1 LASSSP
7 LSDSLVPTPPFWGTG
22 GLSAREG
29 SRMGGAPIP
38 LSYIS
43 RISALVYGPHIT
55 MWPLLN
61 VSFIVSSVNQRCLQ
75 QRKGPVRLS
84 ARDPFERFST
94 LLTRLQSQQISGM
107 QSYSARYKYSGIRTY
122 FNNLFGGASPSGLKF
137 LVEIFWRSG
146 LLPLSF
152 YKQTK
157 HPTD

>member
-1 LASSSP
+1 MRNPLASHGCLLPWPVGSLSSC
-7 LSDSLVPTPPFWGTG
+7 SFESCG
-22 GLSAREG
+22 G
-29 SRMGGAPIP
+29 GGFPVDWRDT
-38 LSYIS
+38 LGEYIS
-43 RISALVYGPHIT
+43 QSLNCSAVFFEGFKVCILGP
-55 MWPLLN
+55 P
-61 VSFIVSSVNQRCLQ
+61 NQRCYQ
-75 QRKGPVRLS
+75 QQKGPVRLS